1 MDIPLRVLII
11 EDSDR
16 DVALEVRALEAADYR
31 VTYVVTDTAAE
42 MKAALIKQAFDIV
55 ISDHDLPQFDA
66 PGALAVLKQS
76 GPDIPFIIVSGT
88 IGEEAAVALMKAGAH
103 DYVMKKNLS
112 RLVPAVQ
119 RELKEAESR
128 RGRKQVEEALRESEK
143 KYRELYDF
151 LPIPVYEMDLEANIT
166 SANRA
171 IYETFRGTEE
181 DIKKG
186 VKVWKLVSPEEV
198 DKSAKNIQRLLK
210 GEQVKGTE
218 YTLMRLDGSV
228 FPAILISSVIYTNGK
243 PVGLRGAVI
252 DISERKQAEEAL
264 QESEKKYRRLFECA
278 SLGIFQ
284 STPEGKAISVNP
296 AFASMFGYYSPEEAV
311 QSLQNV
317 ATDLF
322 VDPNRRA
329 EIIRLMSEQPE
340 LRTFENL
347 YRRKDGSSFVG
358 NLNTMPIR
366 DSDGL
371 LVRIEG
377 IIEDI
382 TDRKRAVEVLKESEN
397 KYRLLADNV
406 NDVIFVLDMNL
417 NYTYISPSVK
427 ILRGYE
433 PEEMMKQPSFETLTP
448 SSWDLA
454 MKTLSEVMEL
464 EKSEH
469 RKINI
474 SRTLQLEMRR
484 KDGTTVWTE
493 AKLSFFRDENQQP
506 VSILGVNRDITERK
520 QAEEKLSQ
528 TMENLRKALSGII
541 QVISDTVE
549 TRDPYTAGHQ
559 RRVADLAWAI
569 AGEMGLVD
577 DQLEGLVMAGTIHD
591 LGKVSIPAEILSKP
605 SKLTETEY
613 KLIQAHSQIGYD
625 ILKGIEFPWPI
636 ADMVLQHHERM
647 NGSGYPQGLKG
658 EDILLEARILMVAD
672 VVEAMASHRPY
683 RPALGVDAALEE
695 IEKNKGILYDPEV
708 AEVCLGLF
716 REKGFKFE

>member
-264 QESEKKYRRLFECA
+264 QESEKK
-278 SLGIFQ
+278 
-284 STPEGKAISVNP
+284 
-296 AFASMFGYYSPEEAV
+296 
-311 QSLQNV
+311 
-317 ATDLF
+317 
-322 VDPNRRA
+322 
-329 EIIRLMSEQPE
+329 
-340 LRTFENL
+340 
-347 YRRKDGSSFVG
+347 
-358 NLNTMPIR
+358 
-366 DSDGL
+366 
-371 LVRIEG
+371 
-377 IIEDI
+377 
-382 TDRKRAVEVLKESEN
+382 
-397 KYRLLADNV
+397 
-406 NDVIFVLDMNL
+406 
-417 NYTYISPSVK
+417 
-427 ILRGYE
+427 
-433 PEEMMKQPSFETLTP
+433 
-448 SSWDLA
+448 
-454 MKTLSEVMEL
+454 
-464 EKSEH
+464 
-469 RKINI
+469 
-474 SRTLQLEMRR
+474 
-484 KDGTTVWTE
+484 
-493 AKLSFFRDENQQP
+493 
-506 VSILGVNRDITERK
+506 
-520 QAEEKLSQ
+520 
-528 TMENLRKALSGII
+528 
-541 QVISDTVE
+541 
-549 TRDPYTAGHQ
+549 
-559 RRVADLAWAI
+559 
-569 AGEMGLVD
+569 
-577 DQLEGLVMAGTIHD
+577 
-591 LGKVSIPAEILSKP
+591 
-605 SKLTETEY
+605 
-613 KLIQAHSQIGYD
+613 
-625 ILKGIEFPWPI
+625 
-636 ADMVLQHHERM
+636 
-647 NGSGYPQGLKG
+647 
-658 EDILLEARILMVAD
+658 
-672 VVEAMASHRPY
+672 
-683 RPALGVDAALEE
+683 
-695 IEKNKGILYDPEV
+695 
-708 AEVCLGLF
+708 
-716 REKGFKFE
+716 